1 MDLIF
6 EKGFLYIKRINCFI
20 GVILGAGQKK

>member
-6 EKGFLYIKRINCFI
+6 KKGFLNIKRINCFI
-20 GVILGAGQKK
+20 GVIAGADHRK